1 MMKDENTRRLESR
14 RLQAEYCGS
23 IISIA
28 SMLQDFAAG
37 MNPVVANFM
46 QKAASLREHVS
57 DAVEPFNVAV
67 FGRMKAGKSTL
78 INALVGR
85 RLAITGVTETTA
97 TINRLTYGSGED
109 QLNTFKVHWNDLSP
123 ETFPLENLST
133 DWSGKGSEVLERI
146 RQVKYLELFAD
157 AEWLRDVQVTDTP
170 GTDSTVAGHAEIA
183 QQFINGKEADA
194 LIYVFNPTAR
204 ETDEK
209 DLQSFRNSCLSG
221 STPDNSV
228 AVMHKWDEIY
238 WSNDGDWTDIQDKA
252 DLLYSQMDNLVAGVV
267 PVSGPLA
274 LIAQLATPDFWQEL
288 LDILATFPEESYLRS
303 ALIKDI
309 LWVSKPAQAALYRRA
324 KGEYDMP
331 WPSFRIML
339 REIYRNRCTDADAAA
354 RVTAKL
360 GGMAKLLTMLDRQF
374 LKQSAVIRLGRTR
387 SRVREDVA
395 SIRSAMEQAEGNIE
409 QEKQQLQQIADAL
422 QDAVLRS
429 WVEKRI
435 HKMESELVCMK
446 RGFVEID
453 RGIIAAGNNVQH
465 TANSVEL
472 IPWLKQNAARFTSTE
487 YVIALIELLRD
498 GTPLP
503 DAHKQPLYRM
513 VSMLAQDMNPATR
526 AMAEKLR
533 GIIIKSFQIQI

>member
-1 MMKDENTRRLESR
+1 MMKDENTGRLESR

-46 QKAASLREHVS
+46 QKAVSLREHVS

-78 INALVGR
+78 INAMVGR
-85 RLAITGVTETTA
+85 RLAITGVNESTA
-97 TINRLTYGSGED
+97 TINRLTYGSGAE
-109 QLNTFKVHWNDLSP
+109 QLNTFKVHWNELSP

-133 DWSGKGSEVLERI
+133 DWSGKTPEVLERI

-209 DLQSFRNSCLSG
+209 DLQSFRNCCLSG
-221 STPDNSV
+221 STPNNSV

-238 WSNDGDWTDIQDKA
+238 WNNDGDWTDIQDKA
-252 DLLYSQMDNLVAGVV
+252 ALLYSQMDNLVAAVV

-274 LIAQLATPDFWQEL
+274 LTAQLATPDFWQEL
-288 LDILATFPEESYLRS
+288 LDVLAAFPEESYLKS
-303 ALIKDI
+303 ALIMDRM
-309 LWVSKPAQAALYRRA
+309 WVADPVRAALYRRA

-331 WPSFRIML
+331 WASFRIML
-339 REIYRNRCTDADAAA
+339 REIYRNHCTDAATAAG
-354 RVTAKL
+354 VTTAL
-360 GGMAKLLTMLDRQF
+360 SGMAQLRTILDRHF
-374 LKQSAVIRLGRTR
+374 FKQSAVIRLGRTR
-387 SRVREDVA
+387 SRVKDDVA

-422 QDAVLRS
+422 QDPVLRS
-429 WVEKRI
+429 WVETRI
-435 HKMESELVCMK
+435 HKMEAELDCMK

-453 RGIIAAGNNVQH
+453 RDIIAAGNNVQH

-472 IPWLKQNAARFTSTE
+472 IPWLQQNAARFPSREHVTE
-487 YVIALIELLRD
+487 LIELLRD
-498 GTPLP
+498 GSPIPAEHMAAQYHT
-503 DAHKQPLYRM
+503 
-513 VSMLAQDMNPATR
+513 VSTLVLDMNPATR
-526 AMAEKLR
+526 TMAEKLR
-533 GIIIKSFQIQI
+533 GIIIKSFQS